1 MLKCKSGP
9 LKPYYRKRGEHYWRN
24 VSLPLVLLDVGH
36 FLVGLVRF
44 LVLLLGVSLNENVLK
59 ITSGRQNVKLLWHL
73 FKLFVVLYALGYVLG
88 KYMHI
93 LP

>member
-1 MLKCKSGP
+1 MQVWPSKTLLQKTRGALLEKC
-9 LKPYYRKRGEHYWRN
+9 L
-24 VSLPLVLLDVGH
+24 LPLVLLDVGH

-44 LVLLLGVSLNENVLK
+44 LVLLLGFFLSENVLK

-73 FKLFVVLYALGYVLG
+73 FKLFIVLYALGCVLG